1 MIFSPTILYID
12 IHLSQG
18 AKDGVWYKLTSNFK
32 EVEGNSSLNTFTGKF
47 ITGGL
52 SVVAYYLID
61 VRGGEYYFLTSLLR
75 RISCTGVY
83 LCSWQRPVS
92 SNGHLNYSQSKTF
105 HASGSACPRSM
116 VQGVRYRP
124 RVDSGHRLSRSTS
137 VEQLEVDHVKPGI
150 NAEIVPIEASTPREQ
165 GRRAVCTPLFHW
177 WSCNASCR

>member
-61 VRGGEYYFLTSLLR
+61 VRGGGILLFNFV
-75 RISCTGVY
+75 IAA
-83 LCSWQRPVS
+83 
-92 SNGHLNYSQSKTF
+92 H
-105 HASGSACPRSM
+105 
-116 VQGVRYRP
+116 
-124 RVDSGHRLSRSTS
+124 
-137 VEQLEVDHVKPGI
+137 QLHG
-150 NAEIVPIEASTPREQ
+150 
-165 GRRAVCTPLFHW
+165 CLPLFMT
-177 WSCNASCR
+177 ASRVQHRPT